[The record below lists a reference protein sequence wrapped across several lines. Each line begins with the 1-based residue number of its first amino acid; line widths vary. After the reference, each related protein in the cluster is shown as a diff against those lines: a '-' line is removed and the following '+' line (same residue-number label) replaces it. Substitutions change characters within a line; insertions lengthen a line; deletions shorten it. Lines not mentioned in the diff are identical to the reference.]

1 MCVLTSFCACTR
13 SDEGSMEGDEQW
25 SKAFFSKVLHIV
37 ALYSRDTRV
46 LTFEKD
52 SAFAQGYF

>member
-1 MCVLTSFCACTR
+1 
-13 SDEGSMEGDEQW
+13 MEGDEQW